1 MIRTLILLKLIGV
14 LLLMNSPVNGEE
26 EKGIIGRSY
35 EDGLPVI
42 YKFINEMPP
51 VETRNNLKWLTVISW
66 KYDGS
71 NNNGMPIEKE
81 NKKMITLERTIEDY
95 IENDKVLLHA
105 YSKTGNNLK
114 ELVYYIHDQDQFLEK
129 FNKAM
134 TGQPRYPIEITFYK
148 DDKWEEFQ
156 NLLNDFSKA
165 ANK

>member
-1 MIRTLILLKLIGV
+1 MIRTLTLLKLIGV

-42 YKFINEMPP
+42 YKFVNEMPP
-51 VETRNNLKWLTVISW
+51 IETRNYLNWLTVISW

-71 NNNGMPIEKE
+71 SNNGMPIEKE
-81 NKKMITLERTIEDY
+81 NKKMITLERTIEDH
-95 IENDKVLLHA
+95 IENDKTLMHA

-114 ELVYYIHDQDQFLEK
+114 ELVYYIHDQDEFLEE

-134 TGQPRYPIEITFYK
+134 TEQPRYPIEITFYK